1 MRQILVLIPRRR
13 CNLISWSCCCQLYG
27 KVAAASANVFCS
39 YLELDLYQPGQ
50 QRSCNK
56 VLGHTR
62 LNTASNR
69 YIRAQAASTN
79 WKTQQ
84 ICTLYCQIMHT
95 CTAEQ
100 PLPTQD
106 SVQEYP
112 CCLQAVSVPAPTSA
126 AALKAT
132 HVSQWA
138 PAPPQDDPDIIS
150 AGHGTACLPQPT
162 DFLLLLIIKRGAKTL
177 VHIDR
182 NAPHLLDT

>member
-1 MRQILVLIPRRR
+1 MWCNLIPRRR

-56 VLGHTR
+56 VLGHRR

-84 ICTLYCQIMHT
+84 ICTIYCQSSVCPFAMIAPICLTTPSGMLT
-95 CTAEQ
+95 RRLATALKPPPHLFQLLRTHVQQSNPCKIPCKNILVASKPSVCQ
-100 PLPTQD
+100 PL
-106 SVQEYP
+106 
-112 CCLQAVSVPAPTSA
+112 QAQQPSRQHMFLNGPQHSHRMTLTS
-126 AALKAT
+126 
-132 HVSQWA
+132 
-138 PAPPQDDPDIIS
+138 
-150 AGHGTACLPQPT
+150 
-162 DFLLLLIIKRGAKTL
+162 
-177 VHIDR
+177 
-182 NAPHLLDT
+182 